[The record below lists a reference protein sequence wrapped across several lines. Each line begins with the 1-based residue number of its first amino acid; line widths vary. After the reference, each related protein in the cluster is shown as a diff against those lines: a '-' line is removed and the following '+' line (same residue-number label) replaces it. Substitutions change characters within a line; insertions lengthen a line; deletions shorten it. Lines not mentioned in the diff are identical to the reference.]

1 MSYMMDR
8 SDERLRELM
17 KTLADTIGEVVNEND
32 DIRKTLAMMEQ
43 EGYPVNMIVA
53 SITMVSAREEEDDDM
68 PDLSGGQMSS
78 VLNMPDLS
86 GGQMSSVLNMPD
98 LSGGQMSSVL
108 NMPGLPGGRMNL
120 TYTAEFTLKMGQV
133 QGRTINLS

>member
-1 MSYMMDR
+1 
-8 SDERLRELM
+8 
-17 KTLADTIGEVVNEND
+17 
-32 DIRKTLAMMEQ
+32 
-43 EGYPVNMIVA
+43 
-53 SITMVSAREEEDDDM
+53 M

-78 VLNMPDLS
+78 VLNMPGLP
-86 GGQMSSVLNMPD
+86 GGRMP
-98 LSGGQMSSVL
+98 GAL

>member
-1 MSYMMDR
+1 
-8 SDERLRELM
+8 
-17 KTLADTIGEVVNEND
+17 
-32 DIRKTLAMMEQ
+32 
-43 EGYPVNMIVA
+43 
-53 SITMVSAREEEDDDM
+53 M
-68 PDLSGGQMSS
+68 PDLSGGR
-78 VLNMPDLS
+78 MP
-86 GGQMSSVLNMPD
+86 SVLNMPD

>member
-1 MSYMMDR
+1 MSYIMDR

-53 SITMVSAREEEDDDM
+53 SITMVSTREEDDAVPDADK
-68 PDLSGGQMSS
+68 DLSYCDRSFLKKIHVRVGGE
-78 VLNMPDLS
+78 P
-86 GGQMSSVLNMPD
+86 
-98 LSGGQMSSVL
+98 
-108 NMPGLPGGRMNL
+108 
-120 TYTAEFTLKMGQV
+120 Y
-133 QGRTINLS
+133 

>member
-53 SITMVSAREEEDDDM
+53 SITMVSAREEEDDDV
-68 PDLSGGQMSS
+68 PDADKDLSYYDRSFLKKIHVRVGGE
-78 VLNMPDLS
+78 P
-86 GGQMSSVLNMPD
+86 
-98 LSGGQMSSVL
+98 
-108 NMPGLPGGRMNL
+108 
-120 TYTAEFTLKMGQV
+120 Y
-133 QGRTINLS
+133 

>member
-53 SITMVSAREEEDDDM
+53 SITMVSTREEDDAVTDTDK
-68 PDLSGGQMSS
+68 DLSYYDRSFLKKIHVRVGGE
-78 VLNMPDLS
+78 P
-86 GGQMSSVLNMPD
+86 
-98 LSGGQMSSVL
+98 
-108 NMPGLPGGRMNL
+108 
-120 TYTAEFTLKMGQV
+120 Y
-133 QGRTINLS
+133 

>member
-1 MSYMMDR
+1 MSYIMDR

-53 SITMVSAREEEDDDM
+53 SITMVSTREDDDDVLDANK
-68 PDLSGGQMSS
+68 DLSYYDRSFLKKIHVRVGGE
-78 VLNMPDLS
+78 P
-86 GGQMSSVLNMPD
+86 
-98 LSGGQMSSVL
+98 
-108 NMPGLPGGRMNL
+108 
-120 TYTAEFTLKMGQV
+120 Y
-133 QGRTINLS
+133 